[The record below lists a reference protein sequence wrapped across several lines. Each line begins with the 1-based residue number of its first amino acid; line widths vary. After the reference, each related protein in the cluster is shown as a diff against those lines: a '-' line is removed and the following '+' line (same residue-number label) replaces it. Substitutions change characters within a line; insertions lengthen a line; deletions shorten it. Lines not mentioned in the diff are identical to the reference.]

1 MRQQSDGIKGTYSSG
16 SSLNWLGSESFVFQK
31 WYLYVLFVRLEETKC
46 LEEISAR
53 TNFTIS
59 LSWSTFLRD
68 CFGQPSTIPWIE
80 NPALYKMYQYILKIC
95 RSTSFVS
102 DFSQTRPFNFF
113 SPPHFTHLFSGLHG
127 TSKLDKLDTASELFT
142 RAASVS
148 GSCFWVVC
156 QSPIQRQSCFHRYP
170 LVNVYI
176 TMENHHVIAGKIH
189 YFYGHVQ

>member
-113 SPPHFTHLFSGLHG
+113 HHPISHIYSVAYMAPANWINWIQLRSSSPEQHLFLGHVSGLSVKVQSNVNHVFI
-127 TSKLDKLDTASELFT
+127 DTL
-142 RAASVS
+142 
-148 GSCFWVVC
+148 W
-156 QSPIQRQSCFHRYP
+156 
-170 LVNVYI
+170 
-176 TMENHHVIAGKIH
+176 
-189 YFYGHVQ
+189 

>member
-1 MRQQSDGIKGTYSSG
+1 MVFVCIICSAGRNQMSRRNLGPYKLYNLTIVVHISEGLLRATFYH
-16 SSLNWLGSESFVFQK
+16 SLDRKSSFVQNVPIYFEDLQVNQLCIGFFTNEAFQ
-31 WYLYVLFVRLEETKC
+31 
-46 LEEISAR
+46 
-53 TNFTIS
+53 
-59 LSWSTFLRD
+59 
-68 CFGQPSTIPWIE
+68 
-80 NPALYKMYQYILKIC
+80 
-95 RSTSFVS
+95 
-102 DFSQTRPFNFF
+102 FF

-142 RAASVS
+142 RAASVF